1 MHLPVMPKPSGL
13 LTPILAKIWRP
24 RSGREERSRL
34 TRWPSLN
41 WSFDRE
47 ADAYLSLPPFSISRS
62 LSHRNS
68 AALLVTVS
76 DAIGT
81 AFNAVVAC
89 RERRRKGSHI
99 GSHSTLHRLHRNI
112 VHYHECSHMGKRATI
127 GTPLQKNTVD
137 EMSS

>member
-47 ADAYLSLPPFSISRS
+47 TDAYLSLPPFSISRS

-89 RERRRKGSHI
+89 RERPRGRVRISDHTPRFIASTGISCTTMNAVIWHGERERLSELHYKRYRR
-99 GSHSTLHRLHRNI
+99 
-112 VHYHECSHMGKRATI
+112 
-127 GTPLQKNTVD
+127 
-137 EMSS
+137 

>member
-76 DAIGT
+76 DAIAT

-99 GSHSTLHRLHRNI
+99 GSHSPRFIASTGISCTTMNAVIWHG
-112 VHYHECSHMGKRATI
+112 GKRETI
-127 GTPLQKNTVD
+127 GAPLQKIP
-137 EMSS
+137 